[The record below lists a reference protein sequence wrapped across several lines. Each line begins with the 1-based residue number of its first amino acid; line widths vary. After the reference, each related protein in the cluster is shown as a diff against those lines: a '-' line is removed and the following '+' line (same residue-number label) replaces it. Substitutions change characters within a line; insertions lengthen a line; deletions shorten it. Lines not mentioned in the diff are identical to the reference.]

1 VKLRKLG
8 LVGAVEPLD
17 LVVDDVVVKADVMVA
32 DYDQQLGF
40 SARVE
45 ELLDTLLVISPLK

>member
-32 DYDQQLGF
+32 NYDQ
-40 SARVE
+40 
-45 ELLDTLLVISPLK
+45 